1 MNGDIASGM
10 DNKCVMNIYDNELD
24 GMKFWITYEHNGQL
38 MLLHNSCLD
47 G

>member
-1 MNGDIASGM
+1 MDGDIASGM
-10 DNKCVMNIYDNELD
+10 DNECVMNIYDNELD

-38 MLLHNSCLD
+38 MLLYNSCLD